1 MSAVIAFPAGVLP
14 WSGYRDDEERFR
26 RTISAL
32 PEGIVL
38 VDLSLQIDWCN
49 PVAEQHLCLSLAGD
63 HGLRRRSSIV

>member
-1 MSAVIAFPAGVLP
+1 MDAGLHAAVPCTRRTTEQNERRLQ
-14 WSGYRDDEERFR
+14 DNEERFR

-49 PVAEQHLCLSLAGD
+49 PVAEAAPRGVVD
-63 HGLRRRSSIV
+63 R